1 MEKSLKRQ
9 IVEATEAVKK
19 KVRKMKDIEINNKE
33 ALESVL
39 KPVTEPLNLIANVTK
54 QTAPQNVEDEDIEVP
69 FIDKTLG
76 KEVLGEKESN
86 DTDDYDSEVDSDSSF
101 KSLIEKKQDCNT
113 TSWSVSPEA
122 LADIPFGVRSER
134 GKWMLGSAHIIVND
148 EYVIVAGRNDY
159 WFESVKLNVKLVTEG
174 AAGGLRVATHGAA
187 GGPAAAAAGRVYA
200 VQVHAHHH
208 CYPIPS

>member
-86 DTDDYDSEVDSDSSF
+86 DTDDYDS
-101 KSLIEKKQDCNT
+101 
-113 TSWSVSPEA
+113 
-122 LADIPFGVRSER
+122 RST
-134 GKWMLGSAHIIVND
+134 
-148 EYVIVAGRNDY
+148 
-159 WFESVKLNVKLVTEG
+159 VT
-174 AAGGLRVATHGAA
+174 LHSN
-187 GGPAAAAAGRVYA
+187 
-200 VQVHAHHH
+200 H
-208 CYPIPS
+208 